1 MLKLIGA
8 ESREA
13 ADQFSVL
20 SKDDQAI
27 FAHGFWLQH
36 DEMLARTY
44 VGLVTGWG
52 RHEVRSPLLG
62 ALKHERTMMKRVDR
76 TFGERLGTPDTLHI
90 REARER
96 LDLIL
101 DDDKQDPYALTADA
115 LLALEAGLLAEG
127 EIYAKKALEQAPK
140 LADAHNAIGLSQI
153 GRKNWKEARSRFA
166 RASEAD
172 PDWRTPWLNT
182 ELAEFISGKG
192 DEMEELAR
200 IQRAAIQDLSHP
212 EVYYMGARLLER
224 HKRLEE
230 SADAYARQI
239 EVNPAHARARF
250 DLGRVYFKLG
260 EIEKATLNWRELME
274 ALPEFRSI
282 CIYPLLDAYL
292 ASGETGKAQ
301 TVIAE
306 ELRTLSPEA
315 RARVEDISL
324 VASPED
330 VVKLG
335 RLPEESQPQFVRA
348 FWQRLDPTP
357 ATPGN
362 ERLVEHHRRVIYA
375 MQNFSMDGETWDR
388 RGDVYIRYG
397 EPRHISKRSDIRFE
411 TDREVVRVKDRLQTS
426 LTPEAKEEII
436 ARAGRYRTSARDI
449 VIAGS
454 NAERVEG
461 NDFESIDFEMNP
473 NRSFFV
479 SSDDQGPQYVRG
491 TEDLTQRGKTRE
503 HLIRGIPL
511 FPVDGSTPWE
521 YWIYPD
527 VAGGIEV
534 VFTSPIKEQ
543 NFEFPGVTMGRKISE
558 FNQMLWNDRR
568 PDIVFAR
575 AKSSQPSRYDR
586 PGQSLD
592 LHHHSADYRGRQ
604 DRSRLEVYFGVPV
617 QEMTKGGADS
627 NVFERGIALF
637 DSSWTPIYRKLEP
650 VTFVTGNAEVDAGTL
665 AIDEVV
671 LQVPPG
677 KYFLGVQV
685 NHPATNRRSGQ
696 TMEVVVEDYAV
707 EGLMVSD
714 IEMAGSV
721 VTDSTATI
729 KGGLR
734 VVSMPSR
741 TYKVGQPV
749 LLYYEVYGL
758 SRDAFGQTRHRVD
771 YRISPR
777 QGKLTAVRVLRALG
791 RLLGIE
797 EKSIVTI
804 SYERSG
810 TEPNEHNYLE
820 IDPGESKEGLY
831 ELTVTVTDLT
841 TEQVAAKSS
850 SFLIGK

>member
-1 MLKLIGA
+1 VTLPPKSATRDADHYLDDIARFQIPPGTYTARFEVSSQPKKKRGLAEFELVVPGIENGKLTVSDLFFFRTQDPDSAGDDPERFRKYGHQLMPLPERSIRAGDPIRFYFQLFGIGQRRHEVSVHVKDRFGHSVVGEVRDFGPYRDSAQFIEGIQTRNLPSGLYRLVVAVETEGETASSEREFILTGKPPIASRAFGDSRKQMLKLIGA

-52 RHEVRSPLLG
+52 RHEVRWPLLG

-511 FPVDGSTPWE
+511 FPVDGSTDLPPSM
-521 YWIYPD
+521 YPHP
-527 VAGGIEV
+527 E
-534 VFTSPIKEQ
+534 
-543 NFEFPGVTMGRKISE
+543 
-558 FNQMLWNDRR
+558 
-568 PDIVFAR
+568 
-575 AKSSQPSRYDR
+575 
-586 PGQSLD
+586 
-592 LHHHSADYRGRQ
+592 
-604 DRSRLEVYFGVPV
+604 
-617 QEMTKGGADS
+617 
-627 NVFERGIALF
+627 
-637 DSSWTPIYRKLEP
+637 
-650 VTFVTGNAEVDAGTL
+650 
-665 AIDEVV
+665 
-671 LQVPPG
+671 
-677 KYFLGVQV
+677 LGC
-685 NHPATNRRSGQ
+685 GC
-696 TMEVVVEDYAV
+696 
-707 EGLMVSD
+707 
-714 IEMAGSV
+714 
-721 VTDSTATI
+721 
-729 KGGLR
+729 
-734 VVSMPSR
+734 
-741 TYKVGQPV
+741 
-749 LLYYEVYGL
+749 
-758 SRDAFGQTRHRVD
+758 
-771 YRISPR
+771 
-777 QGKLTAVRVLRALG
+777 
-791 RLLGIE
+791 
-797 EKSIVTI
+797 
-804 SYERSG
+804 
-810 TEPNEHNYLE
+810 
-820 IDPGESKEGLY
+820 
-831 ELTVTVTDLT
+831 
-841 TEQVAAKSS
+841 
-850 SFLIGK
+850 